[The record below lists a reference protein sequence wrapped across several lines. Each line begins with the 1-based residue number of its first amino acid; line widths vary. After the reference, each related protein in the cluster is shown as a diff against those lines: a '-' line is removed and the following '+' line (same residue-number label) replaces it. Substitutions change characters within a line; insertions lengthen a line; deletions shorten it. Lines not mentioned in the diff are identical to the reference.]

1 MTISHRFV
9 IVAAVFVT
17 CLITANI
24 IAVKLITLGVGPARL
39 GGLELPAPLP
49 AAIVIFPL
57 TYIVGDVLTEVYGFR
72 QARRVIWLGFFCNLI
87 AVAAFWVA
95 GLIPALDSEMQGAY
109 DRIFGYV
116 PRILLASFAAYLVG
130 EFSNSFV
137 LAKMKI
143 RTRGRFLWSRTIGS
157 TIVGQGLDASV
168 FIAIAFAGTM
178 PGAVIG
184 SMIVTHWLVK
194 TAYEV
199 AATPFTYYVV
209 NSLKKREGIDTYDY
223 ETDFNPLLV
232 TR

>member
-1 MTISHRFV
+1 MTISYRFV
-9 IVAAVFVT
+9 VVAAVFVT

-24 IAVKLITLGVGPARL
+24 IAVKLITLGVDPVGI
-39 GGLELPAPLP
+39 GGLRLPAPLP

-57 TYIVGDVLTEVYGFR
+57 TYIVGDILTEVYGYR

-95 GLIPALDSEMQGAY
+95 GLIPPLDPDVQTAY

-116 PRILLASFAAYLVG
+116 PRILAASFAAYLVG
-130 EFSNSFV
+130 EFANSFV

-143 RTRGRFLWSRTIGS
+143 RTKGRFLWIRTIGS
-157 TIVGQGLDASV
+157 TVVGQGLDAAI
-168 FIAIAFAGTM
+168 FIGIAFWGELPA
-178 PGAVIG
+178 AVLG
-184 SMIVTHWLVK
+184 SMIITHWLVK

-199 AATPFTYYVV
+199 AATPFTYSVV
-209 NSLKKREGIDTYDY
+209 NFLKKKEGIDHYDHD
-223 ETDFNPLLV
+223 TDFNPLLV